1 VRNGGSNAKH
11 GTVHLNSVIVIVIAI
26 AGTASIGLEFVP
38 LFQVELEHYEKM
50 DGSAGSSATTGHH
63 CALLHP

>member
-1 VRNGGSNAKH
+1 
-11 GTVHLNSVIVIVIAI
+11 VIAIAI